1 MHIQIVNPN
10 TSVAT
15 TALMVEMA
23 RSVVPADVTVS
34 GLSAR
39 TGASLIVDP
48 VALSVAADAVLA
60 LQDAMVGDAVIVAAF
75 GDPGA
80 GALRARLAVPVI
92 GIGEASIHAAAD
104 QGRRFSIA
112 TTTPLLVPS
121 IRARVDMLGFGAL
134 LAGIR
139 VTSQDPSAL
148 TANAVALEAALA
160 ELVDQCI
167 TIDGAEAVIIG
178 GGPLSRAAR
187 AIAACTP
194 VPIIEPVPEA
204 AKWVMRQLG
213 TAS

>member
-1 MHIQIVNPN
+1 MHIQVVNPN
-10 TSVAT
+10 TSTET

-23 RSVVPADVTVS
+23 RLVVPAEVALS
-34 GLSAR
+34 GLTAR
-39 TGASLIVDP
+39 TGAALIVEP
-48 VALSVAADAVLA
+48 VALAVAADAVLA
-60 LQDAMVGDAVIVAAF
+60 LQGAIVGDAVIVAAF

-80 GALRARLAVPVI
+80 EALRARLAVPVI
-92 GIGEASIHAAAD
+92 GIGEASLRAAAD

-134 LAGIR
+134 LASIR

-148 TANAVALEAALA
+148 TADAVALEAALA